1 LLTGLRFG
9 EVAGLKWTDLCLSGP
24 TQRADIRRALA
35 RHGPDR
41 DDEPTKTGAEWS
53 ITLRAP
59 VLDLL
64 RRQRERAYLG
74 NTEGWVFPNTVGNA
88 LSYHNWRHRGWPR
101 VLRRA
106 KVTPREGDAQKALRR
121 TYITSGLVCGR
132 NPKEISGEIGHATL
146 RMILEQYDTFI
157 DPANW
162 PDEGELTRL
171 RAIYGWSPPSRSLR
185 SPFVEGEKV

>member
-1 LLTGLRFG
+1 M
-9 EVAGLKWTDLCLSGP
+9 VAGWPVTRPGGAS
-24 TQRADIRRALA
+24 IRRALT

-53 ITLRAP
+53 ITLRP
-59 VLDLL
+59 PILDLL
-64 RRQRERAYLG
+64 HRQRERTCVG
-74 NTEGWVFPNTVGNA
+74 NANGWVFPNAVGRA

-106 KVTPREGDAQKALRR
+106 KVSPREGDAQKALRR

-171 RAIYGWSPPSRSLR
+171 RAIYGWDSPSRSLR
-185 SPFVEGEKV
+185 SPFVEGERA